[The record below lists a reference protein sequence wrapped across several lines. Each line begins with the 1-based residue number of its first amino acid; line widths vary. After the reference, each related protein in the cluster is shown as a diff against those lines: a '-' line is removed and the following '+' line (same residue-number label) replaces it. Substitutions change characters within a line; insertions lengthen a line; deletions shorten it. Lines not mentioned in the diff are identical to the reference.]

1 MRWGCLGIAYWV
13 EFGVACCL
21 MRLSVIYDKYAIQSR
36 KRKMWL
42 LSFRK
47 ITVKSY
53 SVENLNMSR
62 EEERKA
68 SGSEAAGRGQ
78 CFPCLFSK
86 FWVGWGLVYNEKDNN
101 GMMTL
106 FSFHPVRRSARRDCG
121 YGRISVHLISRFFW
135 NAMRLCSQ
143 CSRQFLRVRLWCLKK
158 NATRNRIGALWQI
171 CTYQHSSSNK
181 TGSADVY
188 QTIGCVFFKSF
199 VVCLKRQTPS
209 SCRKKKKIKNLTVI
223 FMALVVC
230 WKTGGRTISL
240 TCALNRLVPPFSLKV
255 IKAAGGTVDTE
266 NCEL

>member
-1 MRWGCLGIAYWV
+1 MRWGCLGITYWV

-86 FWVGWGLVYNEKDNN
+86 FESAGDSFIMRKTTTAWW
-101 GMMTL
+101 L
-106 FSFHPVRRSARRDCG
+106 FSVFTPWEDRHGGIVDTDAFPCIWSLGFSETRCACAL
-121 YGRISVHLISRFFW
+121 SVPDS
-135 NAMRLCSQ
+135 
-143 CSRQFLRVRLWCLKK
+143 FLRVRLWCLKK
-158 NATRNRIGALWQI
+158 M
-171 CTYQHSSSNK
+171 QHEIELVLCGRFAHISTAAVIK
-181 TGSADVY
+181 QAQADVY
-188 QTIGCVFFKSF
+188 QTIGCVFLSRLLF
-199 VVCLKRQTPS
+199 V
-209 SCRKKKKIKNLTVI
+209 
-223 FMALVVC
+223 
-230 WKTGGRTISL
+230 
-240 TCALNRLVPPFSLKV
+240 
-255 IKAAGGTVDTE
+255 
-266 NCEL
+266 

>member
-1 MRWGCLGIAYWV
+1 MWIRTHFRA
-13 EFGVACCL
+13 FD
-21 MRLSVIYDKYAIQSR
+21 LSVFL
-36 KRKMWL
+36 KRDAPV
-42 LSFRK
+42 LSVFQ
-47 ITVKSY
+47 TVFACEI
-53 SVENLNMSR
+53 VMS
-62 EEERKA
+62 
-68 SGSEAAGRGQ
+68 
-78 CFPCLFSK
+78 
-86 FWVGWGLVYNEKDNN
+86 
-101 GMMTL
+101 
-106 FSFHPVRRSARRDCG
+106 
-121 YGRISVHLISRFFW
+121 
-135 NAMRLCSQ
+135 
-143 CSRQFLRVRLWCLKK
+143 KK

-209 SCRKKKKIKNLTVI
+209 SCRKKIKEINLTAI

>member
-1 MRWGCLGIAYWV
+1 MSMCVCVCVCLLALFCFVHWWGGQITAERIYEMRLFGDHILSWVWGDMLPHS
-13 EFGVACCL
+13 
-21 MRLSVIYDKYAIQSR
+21 LSVIYDKYAIQSR

-158 NATRNRIGALWQI
+158 M
-171 CTYQHSSSNK
+171 QHE
-181 TGSADVY
+181 
-188 QTIGCVFFKSF
+188 IE
-199 VVCLKRQTPS
+199 
-209 SCRKKKKIKNLTVI
+209 
-223 FMALVVC
+223 LVLC
-230 WKTGGRTISL
+230 GRFAHIS
-240 TCALNRLVPPFSLKV
+240 TAAV
-255 IKAAGGTVDTE
+255 IKQARRMCIRQLAAFF
-266 NCEL
+266 